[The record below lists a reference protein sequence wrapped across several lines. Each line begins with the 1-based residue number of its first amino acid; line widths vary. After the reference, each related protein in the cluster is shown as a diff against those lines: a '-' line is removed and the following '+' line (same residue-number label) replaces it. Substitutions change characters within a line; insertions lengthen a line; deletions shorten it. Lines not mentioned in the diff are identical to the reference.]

1 MAAKSG
7 SPVSQTGPSDFS
19 GFRTEVGFKDYR
31 ARNDSNASLVS
42 CRPHIEL
49 EEEDPVDE
57 GAEDEGRCD
66 REGEG

>member
-7 SPVSQTGPSDFS
+7 SPVSQMGPSDFS

-31 ARNDSNASLVS
+31 ARDDSNASLVS
-42 CRPHIEL
+42 RRLHIEL
-49 EEEDPVDE
+49 EEEDLVDE
-57 GAEDEGRCD
+57 GAKDEGRCD